1 MELEKHSPTRSLLI
15 ASSSF
20 FSPMSLE
27 SSDPLIV
34 AKTLHNQ
41 CQCASF
47 VVGQHPARSAE
58 LTPCHVAQPDAV
70 LIDVLPDDVLLEIFN
85 FCMDKGEDKPTK
97 KATEAWQSLVHVCRR
112 WRSVVFGS
120 PRRLDL
126 QLVCT
131 PKTPVKEMLNIWPP
145 FPLLIFG
152 RVSGTSGVENIV
164 AILEHRDRARKIHLD
179 FLKSKWEDIYAMM
192 QVQFPALTYLRLKAY
207 DASFLTYTVPILP
220 DSFLGGSAPHLQTL
234 DLCHIPFPELPKL
247 LITTTHLVTLRLH
260 GPEIADSGF
269 ISPEVMAT
277 CISAL
282 TSLEVL
288 WLEFAFP
295 PRRSYPKGGCR
306 LPPPPDRPCPS
317 CSHSFQIR
325 RYQQRILGSPR
336 RSDRFLSTRILAN
349 LPL

>member
-1 MELEKHSPTRSLLI
+1 MRRRREVMEWSLSRSESVKRDDEKSRDHKPITCGPGVGMTPVISGTRSLLI

-70 LIDVLPDDVLLEIFN
+70 LIDVLPDDVLLETFN
-85 FCMDKGEDKPTK
+85 FYMDEGEDKPTK

-126 QLVCT
+126 QLVCI

-145 FPLLIFG
+145 FPLLISG

-179 FLKSKWEDIYAMM
+179 FLKSK
-192 QVQFPALTYLRLKAY
+192 
-207 DASFLTYTVPILP
+207 
-220 DSFLGGSAPHLQTL
+220 
-234 DLCHIPFPELPKL
+234 
-247 LITTTHLVTLRLH
+247 
-260 GPEIADSGF
+260 
-269 ISPEVMAT
+269 IST
-277 CISAL
+277 
-282 TSLEVL
+282 
-288 WLEFAFP
+288 
-295 PRRSYPKGGCR
+295 
-306 LPPPPDRPCPS
+306 
-317 CSHSFQIR
+317 Q
-325 RYQQRILGSPR
+325 
-336 RSDRFLSTRILAN
+336 
-349 LPL
+349 